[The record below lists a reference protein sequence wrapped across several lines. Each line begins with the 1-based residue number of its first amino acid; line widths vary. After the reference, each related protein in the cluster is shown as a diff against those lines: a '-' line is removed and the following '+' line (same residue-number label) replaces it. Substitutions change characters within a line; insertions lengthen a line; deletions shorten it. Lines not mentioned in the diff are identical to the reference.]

1 MKVSCPS
8 LEPGRM
14 ENTRG
19 LSCSDSQAE
28 SSKAAPR
35 GRESVVQAFHVS
47 SRKVTHIECLWFSVY
62 KIGAITSTD
71 PVDGCHHV
79 CGFFFLKYFQNP
91 IFLKSDQ

>member
-1 MKVSCPS
+1 
-8 LEPGRM
+8 M

-35 GRESVVQAFHVS
+35 GRESGVQAFHAS
-47 SRKVTHIECLWFSVY
+47 FRKVTHIECLWFSVY
-62 KIGAITSTD
+62 KIGAMTSTD

-79 CGFFFLKYFQNP
+79 VFVFVLFFLKNFQNP
-91 IFLKSDQ
+91 RCLKSDQ